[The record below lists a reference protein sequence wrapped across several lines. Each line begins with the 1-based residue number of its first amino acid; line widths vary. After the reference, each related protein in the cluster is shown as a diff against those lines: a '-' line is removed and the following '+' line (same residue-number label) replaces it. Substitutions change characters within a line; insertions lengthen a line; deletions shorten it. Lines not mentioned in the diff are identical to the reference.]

1 MLDPQVTELIL
12 KLHARSAQLAISNAL
27 DDVLAEDHQEPRR
40 KADSFYER
48 IGDELTVARAMLDR
62 IQVEPADQFREI
74 FPGEQTYQSLTA
86 FISAIFQEL
95 GNAYLMQLISE
106 AHLIMKGTESAIAK
120 RRQFLDMVRRCHDE
134 EFVVRSKGLIK
145 TAFVE

>member
-1 MLDPQVTELIL
+1 
-12 KLHARSAQLAISNAL
+12 
-27 DDVLAEDHQEPRR
+27 
-40 KADSFYER
+40 
-48 IGDELTVARAMLDR
+48 MLDR

-74 FPGEQTYQSLTA
+74 FPSEQTYQSLTA

-95 GNAYLMQLISE
+95 GNVYLMQLISE
-106 AHLIMKGTESAIAK
+106 AHLIMKGTGSAIAK
-120 RRQFLDMVRRCHDE
+120 RRLFLDMVRRFHDE